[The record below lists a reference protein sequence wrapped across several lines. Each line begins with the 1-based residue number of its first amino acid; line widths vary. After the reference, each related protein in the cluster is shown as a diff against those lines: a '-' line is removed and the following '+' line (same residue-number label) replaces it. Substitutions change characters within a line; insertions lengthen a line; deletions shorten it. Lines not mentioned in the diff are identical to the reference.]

1 MDKRQPISP
10 REGAS
15 RPLSE
20 GVKRIVEKADKAIR
34 AANTPLPPAGV
45 LINVTNERP
54 IAVAQAKAIIKQAGW
69 QVTRVTGIHHRQF
82 LKITSE

>member
-1 MDKRQPISP
+1 MNNERPIST
-10 REGAS
+10 RIGAS

-20 GVKRIVEKADKAIR
+20 GVARIIDKADKAIR

-69 QVTRVTGIHHRQF
+69 QVTRVTEIHHRQF
-82 LKITSE
+82 LKITPE